1 MQGLLG
7 SRALSGKV
15 SVPRPCGGSGDLRE
29 GSVTD
34 AGDEG
39 DSSDGDDDGVVVV
52 MEVVGGDEDHTI
64 YHTEYIPNT
73 VLVLSLRSLI

>member
-1 MQGLLG
+1 M
-7 SRALSGKV
+7 
-15 SVPRPCGGSGDLRE
+15 RE

-73 VLVLSLRSLI
+73 VLVLSLCSLI